1 MTLGE
6 RIAAKRRAKKW
17 SQGRLAEAIG
27 SKQTTISEWERGNS
41 SPRRKTVIMLAEVL
55 GMSIVELEFGEQAQ
69 EEWVDEPVNTEKHTI
84 PLVGDIG
91 AGGHINPVDD
101 HAKGAGLEQ
110 VEAPFNAP
118 KGTVAVRVNGDSLY
132 PFPRHGALIYYSRRE
147 KNVIDYLHE
156 LVICHL
162 VDGRKS
168 IKILTPG
175 TLPGRFTLTS
185 TNALPML
192 NEEVESV
199 SPIDWIK
206 P

>member
-1 MTLGE
+1 MTLGQ
-6 RIAAKRRAKKW
+6 RIAAKRREKKW
-17 SQGRLAEAIG
+17 SQGRLAIEIG

-41 SPRRKTVIMLAEVL
+41 HPPRKTMAILAKAL
-55 GMSIVELEFGEQAQ
+55 DIGIIELEFGEQAQ
-69 EEWVDEPVNTEKHTI
+69 EDWDDPPAAAAVRTI

-91 AGGHINPVDD
+91 AGGHIHPIDD
-101 HAKGAGLEQ
+101 HAQGAGLED
-110 VEAPFNAP
+110 VPAPFNAA

-132 PFPRHGALIYYSRRE
+132 PFPRDGALIYYSKRQ
-147 KNVIDYLHE
+147 KNIIDYLHE

-162 VDGRKS
+162 ADGRKA

-185 TNALPML
+185 TNAPPMM